1 MLARAGI
8 VWILIAVTEVIHG
21 YLRVRFLNRRVGD
34 RRARQ
39 IAVGTGSLLILGLTA
54 LTLPWVGPTTPREA
68 LAVGGLW
75 LALMLGF
82 EFAFGR
88 LVFHASWERLRA
100 DFDWQR
106 GGLLSFGMM
115 VLFLAPLLLG
125 GWRGLF

>member
-1 MLARAGI
+1 MLVRACI
-8 VWILIAVTEVIHG
+8 VWVLIAVTEVIHG

-39 IAVGTGSLLILGLTA
+39 IAVGTGSLLILGITA
-54 LTLPWVGPTTPREA
+54 LTIAWVGPATPREA
-68 LAVGGLW
+68 LTVGGLW
-75 LALMLGF
+75 LVLMLGF

-88 LVFHASWERLRA
+88 LVFRASWDRLRA

-115 VLFLAPLLLG
+115 VLFLAPWLLG
-125 GWRGLF
+125 RWRGLF